1 MTDYLSEETQQMLAV
16 VDKYEDGE
24 LSMEEAVKMIQK
36 FTPLKAQ
43 RIQEILNG
51 VERKNLLKFQQKASQ
66 QPDKNIWGKTCQ
78 QTMKVFFVHHL
89 KEHVFGLIL
98 PLIAKA
104 FTAKTT
110 STIQFIEITS

>member
-43 RIQEILNG
+43 RIKEILNG
-51 VERKNLLKFQQKASQ
+51 VERKNLLQFQQKAS
-66 QPDKNIWGKTCQ
+66 
-78 QTMKVFFVHHL
+78 
-89 KEHVFGLIL
+89 
-98 PLIAKA
+98 
-104 FTAKTT
+104 
-110 STIQFIEITS
+110 

>member
-1 MTDYLSEETQQMLAV
+1 MTEYLSDETQQMLAV

-51 VERKNLLKFQQKASQ
+51 VERKNLLKFQQKAS
-66 QPDKNIWGKTCQ
+66 
-78 QTMKVFFVHHL
+78 
-89 KEHVFGLIL
+89 
-98 PLIAKA
+98 
-104 FTAKTT
+104 
-110 STIQFIEITS
+110 